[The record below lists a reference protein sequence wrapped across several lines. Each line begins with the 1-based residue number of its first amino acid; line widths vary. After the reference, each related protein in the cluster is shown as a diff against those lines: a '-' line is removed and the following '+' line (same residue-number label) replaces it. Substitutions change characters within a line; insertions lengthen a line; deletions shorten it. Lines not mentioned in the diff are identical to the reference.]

1 MPIHSHKPLKTALLA
16 LNISEYLSKKMATL
30 STVIIPSKILKDG
43 KHKVRIAVA
52 HRGAVRYIST
62 DIMIDSAGELS
73 NGVIKRRPDAAFLN
87 SKLRKIVLK
96 YQECLD
102 DLGYIDAMSCAEVV
116 FFLKNGAKQRHCTL
130 RSIFDE
136 YVDVIVKTEGSKTA
150 YTARFRSIIDFIPE
164 NTLMKNLTHG
174 MILGLMRHFQKKRNY
189 STQTI
194 RMRLLFVK
202 TLINYAVKCGYV
214 EYRVNPFNGIPVPQN
229 VIREAWLDV
238 DEIKLIRDVH
248 LVPNSNAAFTRDLF
262 MLSYYLGGINMA
274 DLVKINFNDY
284 PNKIRYVRQKTENQN
299 KGVQYVEFDIP
310 EEATKIIQNLT
321 GKNGLIKMTESQRKS
336 CCCDELRRGFIT
348 IAKTL
353 DMQKIIFYSARKSFA
368 QHAFSLGV
376 DTAIIDYLL
385 GHSNGKS
392 GCLYNYIKVTPEI
405 ATNAIRKVLDNLK

>member
-1 MPIHSHKPLKTALLA
+1 
-16 LNISEYLSKKMATL
+16 
-30 STVIIPSKILKDG
+30 
-43 KHKVRIAVA
+43 
-52 HRGAVRYIST
+52 
-62 DIMIDSAGELS
+62 
-73 NGVIKRRPDAAFLN
+73 
-87 SKLRKIVLK
+87 
-96 YQECLD
+96 
-102 DLGYIDAMSCAEVV
+102 
-116 FFLKNGAKQRHCTL
+116 
-130 RSIFDE
+130 
-136 YVDVIVKTEGSKTA
+136 
-150 YTARFRSIIDFIPE
+150 
-164 NTLMKNLTHG
+164 
-174 MILGLMRHFQKKRNY
+174 
-189 STQTI
+189 
-194 RMRLLFVK
+194 MRLLFVK

>member
-1 MPIHSHKPLKTALLA
+1 
-16 LNISEYLSKKMATL
+16 
-30 STVIIPSKILKDG
+30 
-43 KHKVRIAVA
+43 
-52 HRGAVRYIST
+52 
-62 DIMIDSAGELS
+62 
-73 NGVIKRRPDAAFLN
+73 
-87 SKLRKIVLK
+87 
-96 YQECLD
+96 
-102 DLGYIDAMSCAEVV
+102 MSCAEVV
-116 FFLKNGAKQRHCTL
+116 FFLKNGAKQLHCTL
-130 RSIFDE
+130 RSVFDE
-136 YVDVIVKTEGSKTA
+136 YIEVIVKTEGSKTA
-150 YTARFRSIIDFIPE
+150 YSARFRSIIEFIPE

-174 MILGLMRHFQKKRNY
+174 MILGLIRHFQKKRNY

-229 VIREAWLDV
+229 VIREAWLNV
-238 DEIKLIRDVH
+238 DEIKLIRDVQ

-299 KGVQYVEFDIP
+299 MGIQYVEFDIP
-310 EEATKIIQNLT
+310 EEATQIIKTLT
-321 GKNGLIKMTESQRKS
+321 GKDGKIKMSESQRKS
-336 CCCDELRRGFIT
+336 CYCDELRRGFIA
-348 IAKTL
+348 IAKVL

-385 GHSNGKS
+385 GHSSGKS